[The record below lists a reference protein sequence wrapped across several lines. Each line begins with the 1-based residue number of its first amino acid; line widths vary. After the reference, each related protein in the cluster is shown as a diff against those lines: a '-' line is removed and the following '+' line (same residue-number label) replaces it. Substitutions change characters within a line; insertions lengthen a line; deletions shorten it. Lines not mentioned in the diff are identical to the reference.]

1 MLATVVGGCV
11 KNEKEDNTKKI
22 IRSVNYQ
29 QVELKTTNNSY
40 NYSGSLK
47 AEVNSNLAFRV
58 AGKIDRFLVTVG
70 EKVEQGNTLAQLDQ
84 SDYLLQVNSIKQK
97 VKQAETAVSRA
108 HFKVDQVKA
117 GITSIKAKLNQ
128 AKNNYQRIRILYQ
141 NDNVS
146 KSAYDQARA
155 EKEIAAAQLEQTKA
169 QLKEAENGVEV
180 AKSTVTAYQKQL
192 ELAQLKLKYT
202 DLKAPISGVIVIKH
216 RETGEVVDAGIPVLT
231 IDSDQGLEVTVFVDE
246 GVISRIKRGT
256 KAVVSVDAI
265 EDDTLKAE
273 VTKIGR
279 NQVGYQGNYPVTLK
293 LLADSKK
300 LKTGMTA
307 VVKFQQLQEDQKIIV
322 EPTAVAADQQGN
334 FVYQLQKHQDYAK
347 VQKRRVIVGELRAE
361 GLEIVSGL
369 EAGSLIV
376 TKGVNTI
383 TNGEE
388 VKLLN

>member
-1 MLATVVGGCV
+1 M
-11 KNEKEDNTKKI
+11 
-22 IRSVNYQ
+22 
-29 QVELKTTNNSY
+29 
-40 NYSGSLK
+40 
-47 AEVNSNLAFRV
+47 
-58 AGKIDRFLVTVG
+58 
-70 EKVEQGNTLAQLDQ
+70 
-84 SDYLLQVNSIKQK
+84 
-97 VKQAETAVSRA
+97 
-108 HFKVDQVKA
+108 
-117 GITSIKAKLNQ
+117 
-128 AKNNYQRIRILYQ
+128 
-141 NDNVS
+141 
-146 KSAYDQARA
+146 
-155 EKEIAAAQLEQTKA
+155 
-169 QLKEAENGVEV
+169 
-180 AKSTVTAYQKQL
+180 
-192 ELAQLKLKYT
+192 
-202 DLKAPISGVIVIKH
+202 
-216 RETGEVVDAGIPVLT
+216 
-231 IDSDQGLEVTVFVDE
+231 
-246 GVISRIKRGT
+246 
-256 KAVVSVDAI
+256 
-265 EDDTLKAE
+265 KAE